1 MIIEFRFNFSSCHGS
16 HSIAY
21 AELRCNKV
29 ISQHLTI
36 FTSFLHNERIENAN
50 KWHRKTKETILPE
63 NEYAKQ
69 QSDMTKWQTAAV
81 KPYLSGI
88 TTKNEQRTFS
98 GAYFQE
104 YIK

>member
-21 AELRCNKV
+21 AEFRCKKV

-36 FTSFLHNERIENAN
+36 FTSFLHNENAN

-88 TTKNEQRTFS
+88 TTKT
-98 GAYFQE
+98 
-104 YIK
+104 